1 MTQLAFSDLRGGT
14 TTGISTGHFPE
25 IVMEFRYYLNFAIAK
40 FTEGARRRTRRRTV
54 VLQVS
59 ANKADSV
66 KSANPKGGKHGTN
79 AP

>member
-1 MTQLAFSDLRGGT
+1 MRAVA
-14 TTGISTGHFPE
+14 IN
-25 IVMEFRYYLNFAIAK
+25 FRILFQFLYNLNFAIAK
-40 FTEGARRRTRRRTV
+40 YTEGARLRTRRRTV

-66 KSANPKGGKHGTN
+66 KSANPKGGKHGKN